1 MNLISVS
8 SVKEPCCAISDPQ
21 KINKYP
27 NTYVFLPPRN
37 AWPDLFRNILSGVF
51 LDAPLP
57 TGEVFNPHDDKADE
71 DADLMFSDGADMS
84 EEEKEEV
91 E

>member
-1 MNLISVS
+1 MR
-8 SVKEPCCAISDPQ
+8 EPCCAIGNLQ
-21 KINKYP
+21 KSSKYP
-27 NTYVFLPPRN
+27 NTHVFLPPRCK
-37 AWPDLFRNILSGVF
+37 WPNLFWNILSCDF

-71 DADLMFSDGADMS
+71 DADFMFSDGADMS
-84 EEEKEEV
+84 EEEKEEA